1 MKEFEFG
8 IKDGE
13 NQVKIFDIAEFIDD
27 NRVHPKKIKA
37 TLISNPEIQSS
48 VNINVIAPAIR
59 STEEE
64 RAEFQHKFFK
74 TSDNKFLSLKEE

>member
-48 VNINVIAPAIR
+48 VNINVVAPAIR

-64 RAEFQHKFFK
+64 GEIRHKFLK
-74 TSDNKFLSLKEE
+74 TSDGKFLSLKEE

>member
-1 MKEFEFG
+1 MTEFIFG

-13 NQVKIFDIAEFIDD
+13 NQVKIFDIAEFTDD

-48 VNINVIAPAIR
+48 VNINIVAPAIR

-64 RAEFQHKFFK
+64 GTESHHKFFK